1 MNESILTTLH
11 NEHKRT
17 EGLINQIE
25 KCLDIVQKKEL
36 YLQLKDEF
44 LPHIESETRTL
55 CSHLIKDIHSKQAV
69 KVVEHAED
77 RYNEIR
83 NLFIRLDN
91 IIIESDEW
99 ESTFRKLNFTIR
111 KHVNEDEAAIFEE
124 AKMDFSQ
131 DKLIELGKEFAEI
144 QKKLNH

>member
-124 AKMDFSQ
+124 AKMDFSKE
-131 DKLIELGKEFAEI
+131 KLIELGREFAEI

>member
-1 MNESILTTLH
+1 MNESLLTTLH

-124 AKMDFSQ
+124 AKMDFSKE
-131 DKLIELGKEFAEI
+131 KLIELGREFAEI